1 MWSEIALE
9 RGPDGGISPLTRAR
23 LMSRPEAEADAAIA
37 YVVSCEAEME
47 LVGADPARLEAA
59 RELFVEGQRV
69 RELLRVRAYSLE
81 TERVWAGLP
90 AEDRSVILGRL
101 SVAGQPSTPDA
112 ASTVIGMALNQLVVA
127 RLIALATSTKGSTA
141 TAGEAMLGLPIAFQL
156 EVIRET
162 GADLR
167 VPGEVLRVLGL

>member
-1 MWSEIALE
+1 MRLV
-9 RGPDGGISPLTRAR
+9 DTRCR
-23 LMSRPEAEADAAIA
+23 TN
-37 YVVSCEAEME
+37 
-47 LVGADPARLEAA
+47 G
-59 RELFVEGQRV
+59 
-69 RELLRVRAYSLE
+69 RA
-81 TERVWAGLP
+81 
-90 AEDRSVILGRL
+90 
-101 SVAGQPSTPDA
+101 AGQPSTPDA

-127 RLIALATSTKGSTA
+127 RLIALATATKGTQA

>member
-9 RGPDGGISPLTRAR
+9 RGPDGSLSQVTRAR
-23 LMSRPEAEADAAIA
+23 LMSRPEAEADVAIA
-37 YVVSCEAEME
+37 YVASREAEME
-47 LVGADPARLEAA
+47 LLGADPDRLEAA
-59 RELFVEGQRV
+59 HEAFVDAQRV

-81 TERVWAGLP
+81 TERVWAGRP
-90 AEDRSVILGRL
+90 TEDRGAILGRL
-101 SVAGQPSTPDA
+101 AAAGQPATPDA
-112 ASTVIGMALNQLVVA
+112 GSTVIGMALNQLVVA
-127 RLIALATSTKGSTA
+127 RLIALATATKGTQA